1 MAVKIGLVGTGTV
14 GGGCI
19 DIIQKHKD
27 DFLRHFGVDIELARV
42 CSLSPAEAEAHG
54 VGHLFTDNF
63 NNIINDPEIDIVVE
77 LIGGTTI
84 ARTVVTGALAAGK
97 NVVTANKALMA
108 THGKEV
114 MEAAEAAGKELA
126 FEASVGGGIPIIDPL
141 KHSLIA
147 NEITSV
153 MGIVNGT
160 TNYMLTRM
168 VDDGLSYED
177 ALAEAQAKGFAE
189 ADPTA
194 DVDGFDAA
202 AKIAILASIAFNSRV
217 KLNDVYT
224 EGIRNITQL
233 DMDTADDM
241 GYVIKLLALAHR
253 TSEGID
259 VRVHPTML
267 PKAHQMA
274 QVNGVFN
281 AIYVTGDA
289 VGETMFFGEGAGA
302 GPAAAAVMGDVLEV
316 ARHMTLGIPPV
327 VGCTCTDNLPIVP
340 MEQLSTKYYIRFSV
354 ADRSGVLAA
363 MAGVFAKH
371 GVSVRSVVQ
380 RGSAQHETVNLS
392 YVTHTAS
399 EASVRRVL
407 EEIGGLEDVL
417 RAEPSVIRVED

>member
-84 ARTVVTGALAAGK
+84 ARTVVLNALAAGK

-168 VDDGLSYED
+168 ADNGLSYED
-177 ALAEAQAKGFAE
+177 ALHEAQQKGFAE

-194 DVDGFDAA
+194 DVGGFDAA

-217 KLNDVYT
+217 TLDDVFT
-224 EGIRNITQL
+224 DGITNISPV
-233 DMDTADDM
+233 DIEAARDM
-241 GYVIKLLALAHR
+241 GYVIKLLAIAHR
-253 TSEGID
+253 REDGVD
-259 VRVHPTML
+259 VRVHPTMI
-267 PKAHQMA
+267 PTNHQLA
-274 QVNGVFN
+274 TVNGVFN
-281 AIYVTGDA
+281 AIYVVGDF

-340 MEQLSTKYYIRFSV
+340 MEKLSTKYYIRFSV

>member
-42 CSLSPAEAEAHG
+42 CSLSSAEAEAHG

-84 ARTVVTGALAAGK
+84 ARTVV
-97 NVVTANKALMA
+97 
-108 THGKEV
+108 
-114 MEAAEAAGKELA
+114 
-126 FEASVGGGIPIIDPL
+126 L

-168 VDDGLSYED
+168 ADNGLSYED
-177 ALAEAQAKGFAE
+177 ALHEAQQKGFAE

-194 DVDGFDAA
+194 DVGGFDAA

-217 KLNDVYT
+217 TLDDVFT
-224 EGIRNITQL
+224 DGITNISPV
-233 DMDTADDM
+233 DIEAARDM
-241 GYVIKLLALAHR
+241 GYVIKLLAIAHR
-253 TSEGID
+253 REDGVD
-259 VRVHPTML
+259 VRVHPTMI
-267 PKAHQMA
+267 PTNHQLA
-274 QVNGVFN
+274 TVNGVFN
-281 AIYVTGDA
+281 AIYVVGDF

-302 GPAAAAVMGDVLEV
+302 GAAASAVMGDVLEV
-316 ARHMTLGIPPV
+316 ARHIQQGVAPI
-327 VGCTCTDNLPIVP
+327 VGCTCTDDLPILP
-340 MEQLSTKYYIRFSV
+340 MDELVMRYYLRFSV
-354 ADRSGVLAA
+354 TDRPGVLET
-363 MAGVFAKH
+363 MAGVFARH
-371 GVSVRSVVQ
+371 NISVKSIVQ
-380 RGSAQHETVNLS
+380 RGRSGAERVDQVV
-392 YVTHTAS
+392 VTHRCRERDIR
-399 EASVRRVL
+399 EAL
-407 EEIGGLEDVL
+407 EEALALDNVVL
-417 RAEPSVIRVED
+417 DTPSVIRVEE

>member
-84 ARTVVTGALAAGK
+84 ARTVVLNALAAGK

-168 VDDGLSYED
+168 ADNGLSYED
-177 ALAEAQAKGFAE
+177 ALHEAQQKGFAE

-194 DVDGFDAA
+194 DVGGFDAA

-217 KLNDVYT
+217 TLDDVFT
-224 EGIRNITQL
+224 DGITNISPV
-233 DMDTADDM
+233 DIEAARDM
-241 GYVIKLLALAHR
+241 GYVIKLLAIAHR
-253 TSEGID
+253 RED
-259 VRVHPTML
+259 
-267 PKAHQMA
+267 
-274 QVNGVFN
+274 GVFN
-281 AIYVTGDA
+281 AIYVVGDF

-302 GPAAAAVMGDVLEV
+302 GAAASAVMGDVLEV
-316 ARHMTLGIPPV
+316 ARHIQQGVAPI
-327 VGCTCTDNLPIVP
+327 VGCTCTDDLPILP
-340 MEQLSTKYYIRFSV
+340 MDELVMRYYLRFSV
-354 ADRSGVLAA
+354 TDRPGVLET
-363 MAGVFAKH
+363 MAGVFARH
-371 GVSVRSVVQ
+371 NISVKSIVQ
-380 RGSAQHETVNLS
+380 RGRSGAERVDQVV
-392 YVTHTAS
+392 VTHRCRERDIR
-399 EASVRRVL
+399 EAL
-407 EEIGGLEDVL
+407 EEALALDNVVL
-417 RAEPSVIRVED
+417 DTPSVIRVEE